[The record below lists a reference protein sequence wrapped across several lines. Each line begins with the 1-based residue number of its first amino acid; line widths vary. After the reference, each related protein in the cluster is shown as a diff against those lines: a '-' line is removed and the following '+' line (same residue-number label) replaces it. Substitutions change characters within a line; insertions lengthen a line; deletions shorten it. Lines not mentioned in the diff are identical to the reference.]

1 MDFALVLELLYQQ
14 EKEVLPELQAKV
26 TNKVFFDLEI
36 GGEVLGRIVMGLFGE
51 VVPKTVDNFRALCT
65 GKKTTTPIFFNSQ
78 SFCN

>member
-1 MDFALVLELLYQQ
+1 MLVLELLYQK

-26 TNKVFFDLEI
+26 TNKVYFDLEI

-65 GKKTTTPIFFNSQ
+65 GKTPIF
-78 SFCN
+78 